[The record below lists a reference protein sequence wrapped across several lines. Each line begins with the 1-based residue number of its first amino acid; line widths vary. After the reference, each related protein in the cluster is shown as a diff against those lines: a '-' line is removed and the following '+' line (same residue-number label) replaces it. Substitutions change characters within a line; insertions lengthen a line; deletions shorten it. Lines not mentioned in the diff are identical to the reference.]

1 MEPRRFRLEG
11 ATLPELKARVL
22 AEHGADATI
31 VSAERVTV
39 GGIRGFFAHRH
50 YEVIVDVTPRR
61 RRAAHARLDLSSRLG
76 IAALLENA
84 DEAEA
89 RFHGATDERHLS
101 TESDGFARLMDEL
114 TFATAAAPPTVPGV
128 APNDPG
134 RVDASR

>member
-1 MEPRRFRLEG
+1 M
-11 ATLPELKARVL
+11 
-22 AEHGADATI
+22 
-31 VSAERVTV
+31 
-39 GGIRGFFAHRH
+39 
-50 YEVIVDVTPRR
+50 DVTPRR

-89 RFHGATDERHLS
+89 RFHGATDARHLS

-114 TFATAAAPPTVPGV
+114 TFATAAAPPAVPGV
-128 APNDPG
+128 APNGPG